1 MWAAYISGYISI
13 FIRKYGPVCVYGEKY
28 KNFANT
34 PLYSPNTICNHRA
47 FVLFSKSTNRIQSI
61 NLMNRNQSFYMFII
75 FYGSPH
81 SIITGTENDK
91 SCHIFRWVNYI
102 IERIVFVGGI
112 YEYCTRIK
120 DICIFVFYC
129 HLRFTKLYT
138 IMYIF
143 YFLYICL
150 NMGNRDGNFRYKWK
164 V

>member
-102 IERIVFVGGI
+102 IERIVFVVGI
-112 YEYCTRIK
+112 YEYCIK